1 MFNGVAVVVA
11 VITIVF
17 LVTGEFTPVRRRE
30 QVLVE
35 ACKVKG
41 ILAAGGVALQKGW
54 GSGIEVG
61 Q

>member
-1 MFNGVAVVVA
+1 MVVA